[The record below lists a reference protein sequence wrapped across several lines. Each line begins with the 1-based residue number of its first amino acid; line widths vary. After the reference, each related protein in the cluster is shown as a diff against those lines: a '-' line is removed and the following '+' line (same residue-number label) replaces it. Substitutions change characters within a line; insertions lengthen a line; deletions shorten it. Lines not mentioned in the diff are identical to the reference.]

1 MQEFTDQMPA
11 DIKRYAMVPIRD
23 VVIFPFTKVAFKIG
37 RPSSVAAL
45 EEAMSGERD
54 IFLAT
59 QHDATVDE
67 PAADQIYSVGTIG
80 RILQAQRQDNGQ
92 IKVVVEGRE
101 RGQSVRIE
109 QDDDGVFHAH
119 VRKVISSE
127 ESGYRTDGLLQKIHT
142 LVEQLLR
149 VSPDAYTD
157 ALHASLR
164 GISAAQ
170 IADSMSS
177 HLRINV
183 DEKQVLLETASVP
196 ERLQK
201 LIDVLEAE
209 IEKRQLDRAIH
220 ARTKK
225 QMDKHQREY
234 YLNEQIKAIHKELG
248 RKDEKAELEELKK
261 KIDEVGMTVEAKDKA
276 HQELSRLEAMPPMSA
291 ESTVSRTYIDWLVN
305 VPWKQRSEEYNDL
318 REAED
323 TLNEDHYGLEKIKE
337 RILEFLAVRQ
347 LVKNPKGTI
356 LCFVGPP
363 GVGKT
368 SLGKSIANATGRK
381 FVRLALG
388 GVHDEAEIRGHRRT
402 YIGALPGQIVQ
413 LMKRAG
419 TINPVILLDEVDKL
433 GRDFRGDPSSA
444 LLEVLDPEQNHTFRD
459 HYLDVDYDLSN
470 VFFIATANVLHTIPP
485 PLQDRLEVLNLSGYT
500 EREKVEIAKRHL
512 ISKQCEHTGID
523 DSLVKFTEDG
533 VLELIRHY
541 TREAGVRNLEREI
554 GSCLRKIARKYV
566 ATDDKANFK
575 IVVDAEKVRELLGT
589 IRFRKQDIARKSEIG
604 LVNGLAWTEVGGDV
618 LQVEATLV
626 AGKGEV
632 TLTGKLGEVMQES
645 ARAALTCVRSRAEE
659 LGIDPKDFREK
670 DLHIHVP
677 EGAIPKDGPSAGI
690 TIATA
695 MVSALTRRKA
705 RHDVAMTGEIT
716 LRGKVLPIGGVK
728 EKLLAAHRFGL
739 KTLIMSKENEKDLAD
754 VPDEVREDLTIHLV
768 DSIDEVLNFALE
780 SDHGPEPVSEA
791 LLWKPDA
798 QAPTIAPTVD

>member
-1 MQEFTDQMPA
+1 
-11 DIKRYAMVPIRD
+11 MVPIRD

-37 RPSSVAAL
+37 RPSSVKAL
-45 EEAMSGERD
+45 EEAMAGERD

-59 QHDATVDE
+59 QHDATIDE
-67 PAADQIYSVGTIG
+67 PNSEQIFAIGTIG
-80 RILQAQRQDNGQ
+80 RILQAQRQENGQ

-109 QDDDGVFHAH
+109 QDPEGVFHAH
-119 VRKVISSE
+119 VRKVVSSE
-127 ESGYRTDGLLQKIHT
+127 ESGYKTDGLLQKIHG

-177 HLRINV
+177 HLRISV
-183 DEKQVLLETASVP
+183 EEKQTLLEMVSVP
-196 ERLQK
+196 DRLQK

-248 RKDEKAELEELKK
+248 RKDDKAELEDLKK
-261 KIDEVGMTVEAKDKA
+261 KIEEVGMTAEAKEKA
-276 HQELSRLEAMPPMSA
+276 LQELSRLEAMPPMSA

-305 VPWKQRSEEYNDL
+305 VPWKNRSDELNDL
-318 REAED
+318 NEAED
-323 TLNEDHYGLEKIKE
+323 TLNEDHYGLDKIKE

-356 LCFVGPP
+356 LCFVGAP

-419 TINPVILLDEVDKL
+419 TVNPVILLDEVDKL
-433 GRDFRGDPSSA
+433 GRDFRGDPSAA

-459 HYLDVDYDLSN
+459 HYLDVDYDLSH

-485 PLQDRLEVLNLSGYT
+485 PLQDRLEILNLSGYT

-512 ISKQCEHTGID
+512 IGKQCENTGID
-523 DSLVKFTEDG
+523 AEKVTFTDDG
-533 VLELIRHY
+533 ILEVIRHY

-554 GSCLRKIARKYV
+554 GSCLRKIARKFV
-566 ATDDKANFK
+566 ASEEKETFK
-575 IVVDAEKVRELLGT
+575 VIIDAEKVRELLGI
-589 IRFRKQDIARKSEIG
+589 IRFRKQDIARKSEVG

-716 LRGKVLPIGGVK
+716 LRGKILPIGGVK
-728 EKLLAAHRFGL
+728 EKMLAAHRFGL
-739 KTLIMSKENEKDLAD
+739 KTLILSKENEKDLAD
-754 VPDEVREDLTIHLV
+754 VPDEVKLDLTIHVV
-768 DSIDEVLNFALE
+768 DTIDEVL
-780 SDHGPEPVSEA
+780 
-791 LLWKPDA
+791 
-798 QAPTIAPTVD
+798 TIAIEHDEPDLSLGAPVIWNADQRPPDLVTSVE